1 MLGAQAPFTQEVWKV
16 EQVLS
21 PFWVA
26 FAHKNIANV
35 TTFLWAVGTLSVIF
49 IAVVGWI
56 NLMLSHYRKKGFR
69 WHVARV
75 VLGTN
80 VATVAII
87 YSHLIAVIV
96 WGVSFL
102 WLMCSFILSLRYDQW
117 TPAWGLVSSD
127 RDTIREY
134 R

>member
-1 MLGAQAPFTQEVWKV
+1 M
-16 EQVLS
+16 EQILS

-26 FAHKNIANV
+26 LALKNITNV
-35 TTFLWAVGTLSVIF
+35 ATFLWAVGTFGVI
-49 IAVVGWI
+49 IVAVVGWSI
-56 NLMLSHYRKKGFR
+56 LMFSRYRKKGFR

-75 VLGTN
+75 VLGTH
-80 VATVAII
+80 VTTVAII
-87 YSHLIAVIV
+87 YSHLIAAIV
-96 WGVSFL
+96 WGGVFL
-102 WLMCSFILSLRYDQW
+102 WLMCSFILSLLYDRW